1 MGRSG
6 HKAFGSVLRE
16 KLKKSY
22 YVKKLKIRRGDN
34 YRSVGHRRPRL
45 QGKTGKIDDEG
56 SS

>member
-1 MGRSG
+1 M
-6 HKAFGSVLRE
+6 RE